1 VSTRNVTKA
10 EDCEGR
16 VEAEPDVMKLTIY
29 AFPNHRNTIA
39 MSINSPYAML
49 TLV

>member
-1 VSTRNVTKA
+1 
-10 EDCEGR
+10 
-16 VEAEPDVMKLTIY
+16 MKLTFY

-49 TLV
+49 ALE